1 MAKFNTLQS
10 SFSSG
15 MVSPKFNGR
24 SDLDIY
30 SRAVEELVNMYPTP
44 EGGARAREAFR
55 VIYQDYSV
63 SAHQYCTKQTL
74 IPYVDSQ
81 GKTYIIV
88 YKYFSN
94 SDAGQFDIYEYQGNA
109 ILSRISYVSGIEV
122 AANIALIKNNKIQW
136 AYVGDA
142 VVLTYGTGEPLV
154 IYRKPDNFSTFTIS
168 LLGFFSTE
176 NSVASLGSN
185 KLHDASRA
193 MSFYS
198 LPTNTNKNYL
208 LSGSEKVAATAS
220 THAIWELIIKDS
232 AGTTLAAWNVDKT
245 THVIISN
252 STYTAIFKTL
262 GGNALNTTSA
272 MRAYLI
278 YARGTVAIT
287 NEKSWRVS
295 AWDNINGYPK
305 CVGYANLR
313 LLLGNTNKFPSSFW
327 CSASNNITRFNNIQ
341 LYEDSSSDASG
352 LNTTND
358 IGQSTSPFGILQ
370 GGTSSFSSIKWILNG
385 PSGFYVGTSNGVE
398 LWTSGSNG
406 SFTSSNNYNSQLT
419 NEGCSNIQPVGFS
432 GNLIYVARDG
442 KRLIMM
448 SSEGKTTDLTSLNS
462 ELISKL
468 NAFEKIQRIIVN
480 ESNATIIIRTDYNN
494 LYGIKYNTIE
504 SSWGIF
510 SIDISSIE
518 NKSSYGMD
526 ICFAESDWPSM
537 MVMLIQKRSTGN
549 YAQIGLGSI
558 YTNESQAKHIYMPN
572 LDFNFVFGVGDGNKV
587 ITLPNALRYTS
598 NAVAAWYEDL
608 DNPGK
613 WYMEVF
619 PFGSYTTT
627 ITLQKKPS
635 ANCVLGFIFTQRI
648 KSLDID
654 VKNGVAGTNFGSLK
668 RIDHV
673 SFRVWNTSNFY
684 FGSSDTVGET
694 IVVSDENSSNTFS
707 GLLDLAFQASPDRD
721 TRLIIESR
729 NGLPLNISSL
739 VYKGLS
745 SE

>member
-30 SRAVEELVNMYPTP
+30 NRAVEELVNMYPTP

-74 IPYVDSQ
+74 IPYVDAK

-94 SDAGQFDIYEYQGNA
+94 TDSGQFDIYEYQGNA
-109 ILSRISYVSGIEV
+109 ILSLISYVSGIEV
-122 AANIALIKNNKIQW
+122 SSNIAKIKKNRIQW
-136 AYVGDA
+136 TYVGDA

-154 IYRKPDNFSTFTIS
+154 IYRKPDNFSSFNIS

-176 NSVASLGSN
+176 NSVASTGAN
-185 KLHDASRA
+185 KLHDAARA
-193 MSFYS
+193 MSFSYQA
-198 LPTNTNKNYL
+198 TNTNKNYL
-208 LSGSEKVAATAS
+208 ISGSEKVAATGS
-220 THAIWELIIKDS
+220 THAIWELVIKDS
-232 AGTTLAAWNVDKT
+232 AGSTLAAWNVDKT
-245 THVIISN
+245 THIIISN
-252 STYTAIFKTL
+252 STYTAIFKTI
-262 GGNALNTTSA
+262 GGDSSNTTSA
-272 MRAYLI
+272 MRAFLI
-278 YARGTVAIT
+278 YTRGSVAIT

-295 AWDNINGYPK
+295 YWDNINGYPK
-305 CVGYANLR
+305 CVGYANSR
-313 LLLGNTNKFPSSFW
+313 LILGNTDKYPSHFW
-327 CSASNNITRFNNIQ
+327 CSASNNISRFNNVQ

-358 IGQSTSPFGILQ
+358 SGQSTSSFPLLQ
-370 GGTSSFSSIKWILNG
+370 GGTNSFSAIKWILNG

-406 SFTSSNNYNSQLT
+406 SFTSSNNYNTQLT
-419 NEGCSNIQPVGFS
+419 NEGCADIQPVGFS

-448 SSEGKTTDLTSLNS
+448 TSEGKTTDLTSLNS
-462 ELISKL
+462 ELVSKL
-468 NAFEKIQRIIVN
+468 NAFEKVQRIITN

-510 SIDISSIE
+510 TIDISSIE

-549 YAQIGLGSI
+549 YAQICLGSI

-572 LDFNFVFGVGDGNKV
+572 LDFNFVFGRGDGNKV
-587 ITLPNALRYTS
+587 ITLPNALRYTP
-598 NAVAAWYEDL
+598 NDVAAWYEDL

-635 ANCVLGFIFTQRI
+635 ENCVLGFLFTQRI
-648 KSLDID
+648 KTLDLNI
-654 VKNGVAGTNFGSLK
+654 KNSDYGTNFGSIK

-673 SFRVWNTSNFY
+673 SFRVGNSSNFY

-694 IVVSDENSSNTFS
+694 RVLSDENSSNTFS
-707 GLLDLAFQASPDRD
+707 GILDLAFQASPDRD

-739 VYKGLS
+739 VNKGLS